1 MAKKIKPINEE
12 ELKIP
17 AYMRKRAISSQARQQ
32 LILTALDRKE
42 AKLKPNSKV
51 ATARKVSSA
60 PRTIQ
65 RSAPAPVPTSTQ
77 ATQNAPMT
85 PKKMMQVGHVTH
97 YMEKIDVAII
107 LLDKKSTKKGDILL
121 IEGDD
126 FMATQPIEEMQ
137 IDRKPVTKAK
147 KGSHV
152 GLKVKFPAKVNGKVY
167 KLG

>member
-12 ELKIP
+12 ELRIP
-17 AYMRKRAISSQARQQ
+17 AYMRKKAITSQSRQQ

-42 AKLKPNSKV
+42 AHLKPNSKV
-51 ATARKVSSA
+51 STARKVSQT

-65 RSAPAPVPTSTQ
+65 PAPVPVQ
-77 ATQNAPMT
+77 PAAEAELPIKQ
-85 PKKMMQVGHVTH
+85 KKLMQVGHTTH
-97 YMEKIDVAII
+97 YMENIDVAII
-107 LLDKKSTKKGDILL
+107 LLDQKKKKKGDTLL

-126 FMATQPIEEMQ
+126 FIATQPIEEMQ

-147 KGSHV
+147 KGSHI

-167 KLG
+167 KL